1 MNFAETMEIGKK
13 IFTLNRV
20 IWTLQGRKRNMEKF
34 PEYIYSVASQGISL
48 VHGQPLAYYMPVKEN
63 ERWEYKNVA
72 PRCLDKNKGGRMQ
85 DIFYRL
91 EGWDT
96 KTGWPLESTLKEL
109 GLKKA
114 AEILEKEGKLP
125 APRDSDLTKL

>member
-34 PEYIYSVASQGISL
+34 PEYIYSVPSQGISL

-63 ERWEYKNVA
+63 ERWEYKNKA
-72 PRCLDKNKGGRMQ
+72 LRCLDKNKGQ
-85 DIFYRL
+85 EEWKDIFYRL

-96 KTGWPLESTLKEL
+96 KTGWPLES
-109 GLKKA
+109 A
-114 AEILEKEGKLP
+114 
-125 APRDSDLTKL
+125 